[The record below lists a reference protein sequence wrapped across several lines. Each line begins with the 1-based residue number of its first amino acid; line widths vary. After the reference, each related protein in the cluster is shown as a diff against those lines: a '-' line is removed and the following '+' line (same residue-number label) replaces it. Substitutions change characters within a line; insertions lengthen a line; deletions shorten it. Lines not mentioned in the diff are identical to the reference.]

1 MPSKPVF
8 IRRLNKS
15 DLTTDDDDGDCASS
29 DDSSTTRK
37 INRKQRDILRKV
49 KAKEEKKKEN
59 TREILSTPRFFVSP
73 FVSEGM
79 RIYPNQDEES
89 SISSISSCEDD
100 GCSLCNDE
108 RIIEA
113 DECEDYILAV
123 VFQPQL

>member
-15 DLTTDDDDGDCASS
+15 DLTVDDDDSACTSS

-37 INRKQRDILRKV
+37 INRKRRDILRKI
-49 KAKEEKKKEN
+49 KEKEEKKKEN

-73 FVSEGM
+73 FVCEGM
-79 RIYPNQDEES
+79 RICPDQDEED

-100 GCSLCNDE
+100 CYSLCNDE
-108 RIIEA
+108 RIIEP
-113 DECEDYILAV
+113 EEYEDYMLAV
-123 VFQPQL
+123 DFQPQL